1 MSRVAKVA
9 TWKKTIP
16 IRRVGETLFWKSP
29 CTLGL
34 AGVPDEVLAFAGLS
48 WEDKV
53 VKVLQGPFLASVVA
67 SLDIGGCTDE
77 KSFTEC
83 TISSRLEAIAFR
95 LEAIASRLAAIA
107 SRVEVM
113 AIIRMEAIAS
123 RLEAIAFRLEA
134 IASRL
139 AAIASRVEV
148 MAIIRL
154 EAVASRL
161 EAIPYL
167 VGGHR

>member
-1 MSRVAKVA
+1 MVTHPSAKSPLELSKLRHFIKGAGKVSRVAKVA

-53 VKVLQGPFLASVVA
+53 VKVLQGPFLARVVA

-107 SRVEVM
+107 SSLEVM
-113 AIIRMEAIAS
+113 ATMPCQAPHERC
-123 RLEAIAFRLEA
+123 
-134 IASRL
+134 
-139 AAIASRVEV
+139 
-148 MAIIRL
+148 
-154 EAVASRL
+154 
-161 EAIPYL
+161 
-167 VGGHR
+167 